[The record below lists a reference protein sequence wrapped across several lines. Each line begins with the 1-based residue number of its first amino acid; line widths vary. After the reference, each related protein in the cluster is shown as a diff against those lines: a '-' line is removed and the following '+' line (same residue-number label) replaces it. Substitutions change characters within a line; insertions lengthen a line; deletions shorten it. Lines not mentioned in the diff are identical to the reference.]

1 MPGASSGRVSLDQIK
16 AAASII
22 LGQCAI
28 GPNSGGILK
37 NIGI

>member
-1 MPGASSGRVSLDQIK
+1 MPDVASGRVSLDEIK
-16 AAASII
+16 AAASVV

-37 NIGI
+37 KIGI